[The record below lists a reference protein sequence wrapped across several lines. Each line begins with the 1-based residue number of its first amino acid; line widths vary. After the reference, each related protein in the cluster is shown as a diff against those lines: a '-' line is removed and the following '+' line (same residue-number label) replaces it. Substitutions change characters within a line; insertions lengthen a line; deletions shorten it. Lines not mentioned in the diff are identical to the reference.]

1 MRIAIAVSILLD
13 KDAIGNDV
21 AHEALLLNRRGM
33 SAMIYTWESE
43 NPRLAEFIMDHD
55 DLMDLIHNPRN
66 ILIYHHAGSWEQGQ
80 AILEKARCRIFVRYH
95 NITPPEFFKPYNSF
109 HDAYCRK
116 GMEQTR
122 AMAGMDKISAFLCDS
137 GFNAADFSKLGVAD
151 SRIGILPPFHRVDD
165 FEQARLNQKLARR
178 LDGGGQLNILFVG
191 RLVPNKGHKHLLRV
205 MAGYIAMYGTDIR
218 LNLVGSNDPG
228 LVSYRNELDHL
239 IRQNHLDQV
248 VKIHGSVSFDDLYT
262 YYKTSHIFLLM
273 SDHEGFCLPV
283 LEAQYLGLP
292 IVALAAGAVP
302 ETLGENQIL
311 FDRPDAR
318 QFAAAIHVLAG
329 DAGARDY
336 IAAEGRKNM
345 NRFSNT
351 LLEEKFLAAIL
362 SPAE

>member
-1 MRIAIAVSILLD
+1 MKIGIAVGHLLD
-13 KDAIGNDV
+13 HDAVGNDV
-21 AHEALLLNRRGM
+21 AHETLLLNRRGIQ
-33 SAMIYTWESE
+33 AGVYTRESE
-43 NPRLAEFIMDHD
+43 NPRLTDFILDQGEF
-55 DLMDLIHNPRN
+55 MDLIRNPDN

-109 HDAYCRK
+109 HEAHCRK

-137 GFNAADFSKLGVAD
+137 GFNAADFVKLRVEA

-165 FEQARLNQKLARR
+165 FEQARLNQKLSRR
-178 LDGGGQLNILFVG
+178 LEDGRLNILFVG

-205 MAGYIAMYGTDIR
+205 MAGYIAMYDMNIN

-228 LVSYRNELDHL
+228 LASYRNELDRL
-239 IRQNHLDQV
+239 IRQNQLDQV

-283 LEAQYLGLP
+283 LEAQYHGLP

-302 ETLGENQIL
+302 ETLGENQVL
-311 FDRPDAR
+311 FDRPDVR
-318 QFAAAIHVLAG
+318 RFAAAIHVLSK
-329 DAGARDY
+329 DADMRNY

-345 NRFSNT
+345 ARFSNT
-351 LLEEKFLAAIL
+351 LLEEKFLDAIQL
-362 SPAE
+362 SAG